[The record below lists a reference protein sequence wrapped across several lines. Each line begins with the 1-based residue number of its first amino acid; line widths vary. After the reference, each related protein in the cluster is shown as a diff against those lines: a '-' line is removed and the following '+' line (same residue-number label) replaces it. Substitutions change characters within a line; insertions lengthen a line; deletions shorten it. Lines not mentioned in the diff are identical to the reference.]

1 MNDDAE
7 SGCAVSGFVAGVD
20 GCPGG
25 WAVVLAHRDGTVPPR
40 LLRVGSFAEI
50 LALPEAP
57 AVIAVDM
64 PIGLPD
70 RVGARGRD
78 TEREVR
84 PLLGMR
90 QSSVF
95 SVPSRAAVT
104 ESGDD
109 YPLACRLA
117 RETSDPPRAVAKQ
130 CFHLFPKI
138 REIDALMTPALETRV
153 YEVHPEVAFWRLA
166 GGQAMRLPKKVKGSP
181 NPAGLAERQDLLAS
195 LGFPPTL
202 FAPPRPRTVGWDDAV
217 DAAAGAAIALRIAR
231 DEARPFPDPPPR
243 DGRGLRM
250 AIWA

>member
-1 MNDDAE
+1 M
-7 SGCAVSGFVAGVD
+7 SGFVAGVD

-25 WAVVLAHRDGTVPPR
+25 WAVVLAHRAGSVPPR
-40 LLRVGSFAEI
+40 LLRVDRFADI

-57 AVIAVDM
+57 EIVAVDM
-64 PIGLPD
+64 PIGLPE
-70 RVGARGRD
+70 RVGAGGRD
-78 TEREVR
+78 TERAVR

-109 YPLACRLA
+109 YALACRLA

-138 REIDALMTPALETRV
+138 REIDALMTPALEARV
-153 YEVHPEVAFWRLA
+153 YEVHPEVAFWRMN
-166 GGQAMRLPKKVKGSP
+166 GGQAMSLPKKVKGSP
-181 NPAGLAERQDLLAS
+181 SPAGLAERTRLLTA
-195 LGFPPTL
+195 LGFPAAL
-202 FAPPRPRTVGWDDAV
+202 FDKPRPRAVGRDDAV
-217 DAAAGAAIALRIAR
+217 DAAAGAAIALAIAR
-231 DEARPFPDPPPR
+231 GEARPFPDPPPR
-243 DGRGLRM
+243 DARGLRM

>member
-1 MNDDAE
+1 M
-7 SGCAVSGFVAGVD
+7 SGGAVSGFVAGVD

-25 WAVVLAHRDGTVPPR
+25 WAVVLAHRDGAVPPR
-40 LLRVGSFAEI
+40 LLKVGSFGEV

-57 AVIAVDM
+57 AIIAVDM

-70 RVGARGRD
+70 RVGARGRE

-138 REIDALMTPALETRV
+138 REIDALMTPALEARV
-153 YEVHPEVAFWRLA
+153 YEVHPEVAFWRLN
-166 GGQAMRLPKKVKGSP
+166 GGQAMSLPKKVKGSP
-181 NPAGLAERQDLLAS
+181 NPAGLAERQDLLAA
-195 LGFPPTL
+195 LGFPVTL

-217 DAAAGAAIALRIAR
+217 DAAASAAIALRIAR
-231 DEARPFPDPPPR
+231 GEARPFPDPPPR

-250 AIWA
+250 AIWS

>member
-1 MNDDAE
+1 M
-7 SGCAVSGFVAGVD
+7 SGFVAGVD

-25 WAVVLAHRDGTVPPR
+25 WAVVLAHRAGAVPPR
-40 LLRVGSFAEI
+40 LLRVERFAEI

-57 AVIAVDM
+57 EIVAVDM
-64 PIGLPD
+64 PIGLPQ
-70 RVGARGRD
+70 RVGTGGRD
-78 TEREVR
+78 TERAVR

-104 ESGDD
+104 ESGED
-109 YPLACRLA
+109 YALACRLA

-138 REIDALMTPALETRV
+138 REIDALMTPALEARV

-166 GGQAMRLPKKVKGSP
+166 GGRAMSLPKKVKGSP
-181 NPAGLAERQDLLAS
+181 NPAGLAERTKLLTA
-195 LGFPPTL
+195 LGFPEAL
-202 FAPPRPRTVGWDDAV
+202 FIKPRPRLVGWDDAV
-217 DAAAGAAIALRIAR
+217 DAAAGAAIALRVAR
-231 DEARPFPDPPPR
+231 GEARPFPDPPPR